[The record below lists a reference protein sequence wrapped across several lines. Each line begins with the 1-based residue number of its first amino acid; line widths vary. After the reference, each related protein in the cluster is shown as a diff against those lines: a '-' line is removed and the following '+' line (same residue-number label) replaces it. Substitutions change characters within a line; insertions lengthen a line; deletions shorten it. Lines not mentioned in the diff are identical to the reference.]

1 TTKFLDKAPDV
12 AAFAKNAGPQA
23 VRIDYLT
30 ADHRLAFYTPDF
42 FARDADGAYYLIE
55 TKGRQDQ
62 DVPRKAGAGVEWCK
76 TVSVSGVCLHYVF
89 VPQAIME
96 GLTSSRLVELVRAC
110 APALQNLLS
119 ETTGAPELPL
129 FGEQALE
136 KA

>member
-1 TTKFLDKAPDV
+1 MQPISRTRHDKNVLDKAPDV

-42 FARDADGAYYLIE
+42 FARDPEGAYFLIE

-62 DVPRKAGAGVEWCK
+62 DVPRKASAAIEWCK
-76 TVSVSGVCLHYVF
+76 TASKSATRWHYVF

-96 GLTSSRLVELVRAC
+96 GLTSSRFCRSHASLRAG
-110 APALQNLLS
+110 AAKPA
-119 ETTGAPELPL
+119 E
-129 FGEQALE
+129 
-136 KA
+136 